1 MLQLLGSGGFATVYL
16 ARDDRLDSNV
26 AVKVLAENWSHD
38 ADFTRRFIEEARL
51 LRRCDDDRV
60 VRVHTIEQ
68 LEDGRPYFVMDYA
81 DRGTLADRVFASLDE
96 GRPFGV
102 QEALSL
108 SRELADCLTVVHDCG
123 IVHRDLKPSN
133 VLFRTVRPG
142 TGWGGSGERMM
153 LGDFGLARN
162 LVLASG
168 RTISAGTPAYVSPEQ
183 ADPTKAASVDQ
194 RADVYSA
201 AVILYELLVGEPP
214 FDHANLDQAA
224 ARATSPDV
232 RQARAGVP
240 AGVAELI
247 RSGLA
252 ADPDRRPPTAAAWMA
267 AIDTLRAGLP
277 PDPAAPSRPPR
288 SPSHESAPAP
298 SPAGF
303 DIGPLPSAMVPA
315 ASGVG
320 LAPPSAAPPPG
331 TVPLPMDR
339 AAGAPVPGGFGSS
352 EPAGWTPPPV
362 PPSPTPIWPPARPAD
377 PSRPGSVGPI
387 GPTAGGP
394 GVRRKSPWAL
404 IAGIVAALLIVVV
417 VAVAVG
423 RSNKAGPTVVVAP
436 TTTAPATGSPV
447 TTAHPAAGAHPPV
460 TARPPVAATLAPT
473 PSSSASSPATTA
485 AAPPVTVAEAVSDL
499 GRWFAAV
506 TPQTCQAVAPA
517 LLPRGVDEAATCSY
531 NGILADFSRLS
542 APRDGPA
549 YLAVLAREH
558 AGSTFSTWSAGGVGG
573 EELIYKSD
581 RGPTLVWTYTSQ
593 PYLGSAVG
601 LSRDAVAA
609 WWASSGRSLAPSAA

>member
-38 ADFTRRFIEEARL
+38 VDFTRRFIEEARL

-81 DRGTLADRVFASLDE
+81 DRGTLADRIFARLDE
-96 GRPFGV
+96 GRPFGL
-102 QEALSL
+102 QRALSL
-108 SRELADCLTVVHDCG
+108 SRELADCLTVVHECG

-142 TGWGGSGERMM
+142 TGWEGSDERMV

-183 ADPTKAASVDQ
+183 ADPARAALVDQ

-240 AGVAELI
+240 DGLAELI

-277 PDPAAPSRPPR
+277 PDPPAASRTATP
-288 SPSHESAPAP
+288 PAP
-298 SPAGF
+298 QPSPGAFPAAF
-303 DIGPLPSAMVPA
+303 DAVPLPSGLGPVAT
-315 ASGVG
+315 GVG
-320 LAPPSAAPPPG
+320 LA
-331 TVPLPMDR
+331 
-339 AAGAPVPGGFGSS
+339 
-352 EPAGWTPPPV
+352 PPPV
-362 PPSPTPIWPPARPAD
+362 PPSPTPIWPPAPSPD
-377 PSRPGSVGPI
+377 PSLTGPVGTV
-387 GPTAGGP
+387 GPTAGSAA
-394 GVRRKSPWAL
+394 VRRKSPWAL
-404 IAGIVAALLIVVV
+404 VAGIVVALLIVVV
-417 VAVAVG
+417 VAVALG
-423 RSNKAGPTVVVAP
+423 RSNKSAGPATLVAP
-436 TTTAPATGSPV
+436 TTAPASGSPV
-447 TTAHPAAGAHPPV
+447 NTAHAPAVTHPPA
-460 TARPPVAATLAPT
+460 TTRPPVAPATTLAPT
-473 PSSSASSPATTA
+473 PSTSASSPPTTA

-506 TPQTCQAVAPA
+506 TPQTCQTVAPA

-531 NGILADFSRLS
+531 NGIGADFSRLS

-549 YLAVLAREH
+549 YLAVLYRAH
-558 AGSTFSTWSAGGVGG
+558 PGSTFTSWSAGGVGG
-573 EELIYKSD
+573 LELIYKSD
-581 RGPTLVWTYTSQ
+581 RGPTLAWTYTDQ
-593 PYLGSAVG
+593 PYLGSALG
-601 LSRDAVAA
+601 LSREALSA
-609 WWASSGRSLAPSAA
+609 WWTSAGRTLAPSAA